1 MKGDYEINRRWSD
14 QYTPEIARILE
25 GVMRQRMRIIITPS
39 DFRVDT
45 KQATDLVSGV
55 IGPKAFAARLRRPGV
70 FWGRNFGSPTHWGL
84 QLPLGHNSI
93 REQKRN
99 YQNSRKV
106 LPTGFSMDTSMRA
119 HDQTLVSARSRR
131 VSSV

>member
-14 QYTPEIARILE
+14 QHTPEIARILE
-25 GVMRQRMRIIITPS
+25 GVMRQRMSIIITPA

-70 FWGRNFGSPTHWGL
+70 FWGRNFGSPTNWGL
-84 QLPLGHNSI
+84 QFTIRSQLDSGTETELSKIKKGFADWFLYGHI
-93 REQKRN
+93 EEG
-99 YQNSRKV
+99 
-106 LPTGFSMDTSMRA
+106 T
-119 HDQTLVSARSRR
+119 
-131 VSSV
+131 